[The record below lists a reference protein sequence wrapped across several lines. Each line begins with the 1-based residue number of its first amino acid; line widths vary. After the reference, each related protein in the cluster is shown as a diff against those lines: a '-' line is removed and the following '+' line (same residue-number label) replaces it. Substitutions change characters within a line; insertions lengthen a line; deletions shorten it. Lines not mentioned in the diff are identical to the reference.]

1 MPRRPNS
8 MHFNRSTPGTDKTS
22 NHGGNRM
29 LKTRSSEPRV
39 TFVNFNNQDEVV
51 PKSRQSIE
59 APLRHEKQS
68 SKKLRIN
75 RSKSADV
82 LHSNSFKYT
91 KSNQHEDTFSNH
103 GNDAENKSK
112 VIQSMFLLNPER
124 RRFDPQKKCYKFIIE
139 TEHDGFF
146 LIKFQREDIELSSC
160 KKNKNTNLYNCTLKG
175 QKHKGNYDS
184 DENYRNSMEL
194 LLNLDPDSWTQTL
207 ALFSGAHSG
216 LRYTTGTNILL
227 LD

>member
-1 MPRRPNS
+1 
-8 MHFNRSTPGTDKTS
+8 MHLNRSTPGTDFSS
-22 NHGGNRM
+22 NHGVQGK
-29 LKTRSSEPRV
+29 LKPSSSEPRV
-39 TFVNFNNQDEVV
+39 TFVNFNNKDEVISI
-51 PKSRQSIE
+51 PK
-59 APLRHEKQS
+59 KQS
-68 SKKLRIN
+68 SKIMLRN
-75 RSKSADV
+75 KRSKSADV
-82 LHSNSFKYT
+82 LRRNSFNDI
-91 KSNQHEDTFSNH
+91 KSKQNEDTFLNH

-112 VIQSMFLLNPER
+112 VLQSMFLPNPER
-124 RRFDPQKKCYKFIIE
+124 RRFDPKKKCYKFIIE

-184 DENYRNSMEL
+184 DEEYRISMEL

-207 ALFSGAHSG
+207 ASISRDHPG